1 MARTQDQIASA
12 IIKFEAEVPQLGRL
26 KLVLRLELRAHR
38 DVQVFRVRLPGPEIT
53 KGEPDDARVQI
64 SMTRSTFNELAADGK
79 IKDWH
84 QAYERGDVKVVGDSR
99 IKQLVGQ
106 LIQREEARRK
116 VRKVRRSGVVD

>member
-1 MARTQDQIASA
+1 LARTQDQIASA

-116 VRKVRRSGVVD
+116 VRKVRR